1 MMTVSS
7 VLADAL
13 ARDRLQYAWLLKIG
27 SDLHFTNHIAD
38 VIWNGNTY
46 RSEGDVLRFPAIVR
60 ERAIKLQSYVVEF
73 SGVDGAVSLAL
84 RDHDRTGEVCE
95 VFLMLFDGNDGQI
108 GDPVS
113 LYKGAFDSWVE
124 RETPSTSTVT
134 VKITS
139 PWAKPNLTAG
149 RITSNHN
156 QQDHYV
162 GDKFFEFAH
171 EEKNTI
177 GWGGEA

>member
-1 MMTVSS
+1 MMTVPAA
-7 VLADAL
+7 VAAAL
-13 ARDRLQYAWLLKIG
+13 EGDQLRYAWLLKIG
-27 SDLHFTNHIAD
+27 DDLHFTNHAGD
-38 VIWNGNTY
+38 VIWDGNTY
-46 RSEGDVLRFPAIVR
+46 RSEGDVLRFPTIVR

-84 RDHDRTGEVCE
+84 LDHDRTGETCE
-95 VFLMLFDGNDGQI
+95 VFLMLFDSAGTPV
-108 GDPVS
+108 GDPIS

-124 RETPSTSTVT
+124 RETTNASTIS

-149 RITSNHN
+149 RMTSNHN
-156 QQDHYV
+156 QQDRYSD
-162 GDKFFEFAH
+162 DKFFEFAH

-177 GWGGEA
+177 GWGGGT